1 MDAEYEVWF
10 CNPKDLIKI
19 MQAFADFIEE
29 FDHAPFQEYDAN
41 GRHHFQNLISE
52 NWAWK
57 QAVHVIYILQFC
69 NF

>member
-1 MDAEYEVWF
+1 MDAEYEIWS

-19 MQAFADFIEE
+19 MQAFADFVEE

-41 GRHHFQNLISE
+41 GRRHFQNLISE